1 MGIAV
6 GHSWIELYLLRGLRT
21 CVHVWHIKKHKLC
34 FTDDTLRAHVPI
46 CSVQE
51 CVEFMHSLACQLNVS
66 YTCTCILHI
75 YMLVHVQCVHVLSM
89 A

>member
-1 MGIAV
+1 MYMYG
-6 GHSWIELYLLRGLRT
+6 
-21 CVHVWHIKKHKLC
+21 
-34 FTDDTLRAHVPI
+34 TLRSISCVLQMIHSEHMYPI

-66 YTCTCILHI
+66 YTCILHI
-75 YMLVHVQCVHVLSM
+75 YMLVHVQCVYVLSM

>member
-1 MGIAV
+1 MVMIHVPSVYMYGT
-6 GHSWIELYLLRGLRT
+6 LRS
-21 CVHVWHIKKHKLC
+21 IHKLC

-51 CVEFMHSLACQLNVS
+51 CVESMHSLACELNVK
-66 YTCTCILHI
+66 LHMYI
-75 YMLVHVQCVHVLSM
+75 THIHVHVQCVHVLSM